1 MASVFDGIDPRKIIR
16 TKVGTSHIVDDETE
30 LCILITDDEGD
41 PLYVPIFL
49 GEEVAVECPAVPYIK
64 LDLLSIKSEPH
75 NIGAT
80 VRKYKALI
88 SIDVAYSNMDNIDVT
103 SFGKKVADA
112 LVNLVRANQGTT
124 VGIFFYNV
132 WQEGRIVYENTCE
145 ETILHWIMEITA
157 ENHDAC

>member
-1 MASVFDGIDPRKIIR
+1 MAFSVFDGIDPRKNIR
-16 TKVGTSHIVDDETE
+16 TKVGTNHVVDSETE
-30 LCILITDDEGD
+30 LCISITDDDGNT
-41 PLYVPIFL
+41 LYVPMFL
-49 GEEVAVECPAVPYIK
+49 GEEVAVECPSLPYIK
-64 LDLLSIKSEPH
+64 LDLLSIAAEPH

-88 SIDVAYSNMDNIDVT
+88 SIDVSFNNMDNIDIT

-124 VGIFFYNV
+124 AGIFFYNV
-132 WQEGRIVYENTCE
+132 WQEGRMVYESTCE

-157 ENHDAC
+157 EH